1 VLDCRMKQILIIF
14 FIFLPFLSSG
24 QSETEISTQDITHF
38 WEAYDS
44 LASSKDSVSTFQ
56 RLYINRATPGFKEFI
71 KARDFTAKEYVTL
84 IKRYPKYWISIRP
97 NTERIA
103 SRIHEI
109 EEVFKRFK
117 VVYPEFHTPYI
128 CFAIGCLRTGGTTT
142 YDLIL
147 IGSEIASA
155 DSTTNKIEFTG
166 WLQYVIGNTGDIVAM
181 VAHEAV
187 HTQQPNNA
195 AFIKGQMGHR
205 LLSQSLREGAADFIG
220 MKVTGFVIN
229 KTQYAYGI
237 EHEAALWKEFQSEMF
252 GNDYSAWLYNGNK
265 AGDRPADLGYFMG
278 ARICESYFNR
288 STDKEKAIRD
298 IIRMKNNK
306 KFLKRSGYS
315 GGVN

>member
-1 VLDCRMKQILIIF
+1 MKQILIIF
-14 FIFLPFLSSG
+14 SFFLPFSASG
-24 QSETEISTQDITHF
+24 QSTTEISTQDITHF

-44 LASSKDSVSTFQ
+44 LATSKDSVATFQ
-56 RLYINRATPGFKEFI
+56 RLYIDRATPGFIAFI
-71 KARDFTAKEYVTL
+71 KARDFTAKEYVVL
-84 IKRYPKYWISIRP
+84 IKRYPKFWISIRP

-103 SRIHEI
+103 NRKHEV

-117 VVYPEFHTPYI
+117 ILYPDFKAPKV
-128 CFAIGCLRTGGTTT
+128 CFAIGGLRTGGTTT
-142 YDLIL
+142 SDLIL

-187 HTQQPNNA
+187 HTQQPKNL
-195 AFIKGQMGHR
+195 AFIKGQMNHK
-205 LLSQSLREGAADFIG
+205 LLSQSLHEGAADFIG
-220 MKVTGFVIN
+220 MQITGFVIN

-237 EHEAALWKEFQSEMF
+237 DHEAALWKEFQPQMLD
-252 GNDYSAWLYNGNK
+252 NDYSVWLYNGNQSSE
-265 AGDRPADLGYFMG
+265 RPADLGYFMG

-288 STDKEKAIRD
+288 STDKEKAIRE

-306 KFLKRSGYS
+306 KFLKRSGYA

>member
-1 VLDCRMKQILIIF
+1 MKQILIIYFLFLAF
-14 FIFLPFLSSG
+14 FSSG
-24 QSETEISTQDITHF
+24 QSETDISTLDINHF

-44 LASSKDSVSTFQ
+44 LATSQDSVATFQ
-56 RLYINRATPGFKEFI
+56 RLYIDRATPGFIAFI
-71 KARDFTAKEYVTL
+71 KAREFTAKEYVTL
-84 IKRYPKYWISIRP
+84 IKRYPKFWISIRP

-103 SRIHEI
+103 SRKHEV
-109 EEVFKRFK
+109 EEVFNRFK
-117 VVYPEFHTPYI
+117 ILYPDFKPPKV
-128 CFAIGCLRTGGTTT
+128 CFAIGGLRTGGTTT
-142 YDLIL
+142 SDLIL

-187 HTQQPNNA
+187 HTQQPKNF
-195 AFIKGQMGHR
+195 AFIKGQMNHR
-205 LLSQSLREGAADFIG
+205 LLSQSLHEGAADFIG
-220 MKVTGFVIN
+220 MQVTGYVIN

-237 EHEAALWKEFQSEMF
+237 KHEAELWKEFQPQMLN
-252 GNDYSAWLYNGNK
+252 NDLSSWLYNGNK
-265 AGDRPADLGYFMG
+265 AGDRLADLGYFVG

-288 STDKEKAIRD
+288 STNKEKAIRE

-315 GGVN
+315 GDVN

>member
-1 VLDCRMKQILIIF
+1 MRQILLALSF
-14 FIFLPFLSSG
+14 FLPFLSCG
-24 QSETEISTQDITHF
+24 QSETKISTLDITHF

-44 LASSKDSVSTFQ
+44 LVSSKDSVATFQ
-56 RLYINRATPGFKEFI
+56 RLYIDRATPGFIAFI

-84 IKRYPKYWISIRP
+84 IKQYPQFWISIRP

-103 SRIHEI
+103 TRKHEV
-109 EEVFKRFK
+109 EEVFNRFK
-117 VVYPEFHTPYI
+117 AQYPNFKAPNV
-128 CFAIGCLRTGGTTT
+128 CFAIGGLRTGGTTT
-142 YDLIL
+142 RDLIL

-155 DSTTNKIEFTG
+155 DSTTNKIEFSG

-187 HTQQPNNA
+187 HTQQPNNIP
-195 AFIKGQMGHR
+195 FIKGQMNHR

-220 MKVTGFVIN
+220 MQVTGFVIN

-237 EHEAALWKEFQSEMF
+237 EHEAELWKEFQTQMLT
-252 GNDYSAWLYNGNK
+252 NDYSAWLYNGNIS
-265 AGDRPADLGYFMG
+265 GDRPADLGYFIG
-278 ARICESYFNR
+278 ARICERYYNR
-288 STDKEKAIRD
+288 ATNKSKAIRE

-315 GGVN
+315 GGIN

>member
-1 VLDCRMKQILIIF
+1 MLIIF
-14 FIFLPFLSSG
+14 FFFLPFISSG
-24 QSETEISTQDITHF
+24 QSETEISTRDITHF

-44 LASSKDSVSTFQ
+44 LATSKDSVSTFQ
-56 RLYINRATPGFKEFI
+56 RLYIDRATPGFVAFI

-84 IKRYPKYWISIRP
+84 IKRYPKFWISIRP

-103 SRIHEI
+103 ARKNEV

-117 VVYPEFHTPYI
+117 ILYPNFKAPKV
-128 CFAIGCLRTGGTTT
+128 CFAIGGLRTGGTTT
-142 YDLIL
+142 SDLIL

-155 DSTTNKIEFTG
+155 DSITVKTEFKG
-166 WLQYVIGNTGDIVAM
+166 WLEYVIGNTGDIVAM

-237 EHEAALWKEFQSEMF
+237 EHEAALWKEFQSQML

-265 AGDRPADLGYFMG
+265 SSERLADLGYFMG
-278 ARICESYFNR
+278 ARICESYYNR
-288 STDKEKAIRD
+288 AADKSKAIRD
-298 IIRMKNNK
+298 ILRMKNNK

>member
-1 VLDCRMKQILIIF
+1 MKQILIIF
-14 FIFLPFLSSG
+14 FLFLSFLSSG
-24 QSETEISTQDITHF
+24 QSTTEISTQDITHF

-44 LASSKDSVSTFQ
+44 LATSKDSVATFQ
-56 RLYINRATPGFKEFI
+56 RLYIDRATPGFIAFI
-71 KARDFTAKEYVTL
+71 KARDFTAKEYVAL
-84 IKRYPKYWISIRP
+84 IKRYPKFWISIRP

-103 SRIHEI
+103 NRKHEV

-117 VVYPEFHTPYI
+117 ILYPDFKAPKV
-128 CFAIGCLRTGGTTT
+128 CFAIGGLRTGGTTT
-142 YDLIL
+142 SDLIL

-187 HTQQPNNA
+187 HTQQPKNL
-195 AFIKGQMGHR
+195 AFIKGQMNHR
-205 LLSQSLREGAADFIG
+205 LLSQSLHEGAADFIG
-220 MKVTGFVIN
+220 MQVTGFVIN

-237 EHEAALWKEFQSEMF
+237 DHEAALWKEFQPQMLD
-252 GNDYSAWLYNGNK
+252 NDYSVWLYNGNQSSE
-265 AGDRPADLGYFMG
+265 RPADLGYFMG

-288 STDKEKAIRD
+288 STDKEKAIRE

-306 KFLKRSGYS
+306 KFLKRSGYA

>member
-1 VLDCRMKQILIIF
+1 MKQILIIF
-14 FIFLPFLSSG
+14 FLFLSFLSWG
-24 QSETEISTQDITHF
+24 QSTTEISTQDITHF

-44 LASSKDSVSTFQ
+44 LATSKDSVATFQ
-56 RLYINRATPGFKEFI
+56 RLYIDRATPGFIAFI
-71 KARDFTAKEYVTL
+71 KARDFTAKEYVAL
-84 IKRYPKYWISIRP
+84 IKRYPKFWISIRP

-103 SRIHEI
+103 TRKHEV

-117 VVYPEFHTPYI
+117 ILYPDFKAPRV
-128 CFAIGCLRTGGTTT
+128 CFAIGGLRTGGTTT
-142 YDLIL
+142 SDLIL

-187 HTQQPNNA
+187 HTQQPKNL
-195 AFIKGQMGHR
+195 AFIKGQMNHR
-205 LLSQSLREGAADFIG
+205 LLSQSLHEGAADFIG
-220 MKVTGFVIN
+220 MQVTGFVIN

-237 EHEAALWKEFQSEMF
+237 EHEAALWKEFQPQMLN
-252 GNDYSAWLYNGNK
+252 NDFSAWLYNGNK

-288 STDKEKAIRD
+288 STDKEKAIRE

-306 KFLKRSGYS
+306 KFLKRSGYA

>member
-1 VLDCRMKQILIIF
+1 MKQILIIF
-14 FIFLPFLSSG
+14 FLFLPFLSSG
-24 QSETEISTQDITHF
+24 QSTTEISTQDIAHF

-44 LASSKDSVSTFQ
+44 LATSKDSVATFQ
-56 RLYINRATPGFKEFI
+56 RLYIDRATPGFIAFI

-84 IKRYPKYWISIRP
+84 IKRYPKFWISIRP

-103 SRIHEI
+103 TRKHEV

-117 VVYPEFHTPYI
+117 ILYPDFKAPKV
-128 CFAIGCLRTGGTTT
+128 CFAIGGLRTGGTTT
-142 YDLIL
+142 SDLIL

-166 WLQYVIGNTGDIVAM
+166 WLQNVIGNTGDIVAM

-187 HTQQPNNA
+187 HTQQPKNL
-195 AFIKGQMGHR
+195 AFIKGQMNHR
-205 LLSQSLREGAADFIG
+205 LLSQSLHEGAADFIG
-220 MKVTGFVIN
+220 MQVTGFVIN

-237 EHEAALWKEFQSEMF
+237 EHEAALWKEFQPQMLN
-252 GNDYSAWLYNGNK
+252 NDLSSWLYNGNNT
-265 AGDRPADLGYFMG
+265 GDRPADLGYFVG
-278 ARICESYFNR
+278 ARICERYYNR
-288 STDKEKAIRD
+288 SPDKEKAIRE